1 MPLRAKTTKTAV
13 RAARTCGGGCARRA
27 ACTPAPAAE
36 GVVDTG
42 APALRWSVG
51 RSRPRHDR
59 IDSTARLAPVRE
71 AGQGDAGTGGA
82 AGRPARPTLKQV
94 AVRAGVST
102 STASLAFSGDA
113 RVLAATRDRVLAA
126 AAELGYAGPDPL
138 ARSLRRGRSRVV
150 GVVVGDRLGY
160 AFADPLAVVQLDALA
175 EEVGALGAGL
185 LLIGGVE
192 DDPARLAVVEQA
204 PLDAVVFATCG
215 GDDDPALDLLLRR
228 RVPVVGVEGPYRDGV
243 HLVDLDNR
251 GAARQVA
258 GHLAD
263 LGHAAAA
270 VVALPWGPHR
280 RRGWLEG
287 PRRGLRGY
295 NDAWERLA
303 GTEDV
308 LRAAGGPPLRT
319 WEAAAN
325 SREEGEVAAR
335 ALLCDDGG
343 APLPAGRRPTAVVA
357 QSDLLAVG
365 VVQAARA
372 LGLQVPAD
380 LSVTGY
386 DGVETPWLGEDRL
399 TTVRQPAAARGR
411 EAGRMVAT
419 LLAGGVP
426 APVHLPVELVVGSTS
441 ASPPR

>member
-1 MPLRAKTTKTAV
+1 MEHV
-13 RAARTCGGGCARRA
+13 
-27 ACTPAPAAE
+27 
-36 GVVDTG
+36 
-42 APALRWSVG
+42 
-51 RSRPRHDR
+51 
-59 IDSTARLAPVRE
+59 
-71 AGQGDAGTGGA
+71 GQGDAGA
-82 AGRPARPTLKQV
+82 ARAVPRPARPTLKAV
-94 AVRAGVST
+94 AARAGVST
-102 STASLAFSGDA
+102 STASLAFAGDP
-113 RVLAATRDRVLAA
+113 RVLAATRERVLAA
-126 AAELGYAGPDPL
+126 ADELGYAGPDPL

-175 EEVGALGAGL
+175 DEVGALGAGL
-185 LLIGGVE
+185 LLVGGVE
-192 DDPARLAVVEQA
+192 DDPARLAVVEQT

-258 GHLAD
+258 RHLAD
-263 LGHAAAA
+263 LGHRDVA

-280 RRGWLEG
+280 RRGRLQG
-287 PRRGLRGY
+287 ARRRLRGY
-295 NDAWERLA
+295 NDAWDRLG

-308 LRAAGGPPLRT
+308 LVPAGGAPLAA
-319 WEAAAN
+319 WESAAN
-325 SREEGEVAAR
+325 SREEGELAAR
-335 ALLCDDGG
+335 ALLCDD
-343 APLPAGRRPTAVVA
+343 AGELLAEGLRPTAVVA

-365 VVQAARA
+365 VVTAARA
-372 LGLQVPAD
+372 LGLDVPRD

-386 DGVETPWLGEDRL
+386 DGVETPWLGQDRL
-399 TTVRQPAAARGR
+399 TTVAQPAAARGR

-426 APVHLPVELVVGSTS
+426 ERVQLPVELVVGTTTG
-441 ASPPR
+441 PPR

>member
-1 MPLRAKTTKTAV
+1 M
-13 RAARTCGGGCARRA
+13 
-27 ACTPAPAAE
+27 
-36 GVVDTG
+36 D
-42 APALRWSVG
+42 
-51 RSRPRHDR
+51 
-59 IDSTARLAPVRE
+59 E
-71 AGQGDAGTGGA
+71 AGQGGA
-82 AGRPARPTLKQV
+82 AAAGEGPRRQRPTLKRV
-94 AVRAGVST
+94 AALAGVST

-113 RVLAATRDRVLAA
+113 RVVAATRERVLAA

-138 ARSLRRGRSRVV
+138 ARSLRQGRSRVV

-175 EEVGALGAGL
+175 DEVGALGAGL

-192 DDPARLAVVEQA
+192 DDPARLAVVEQT

-243 HLVDLDNR
+243 HLVDIDNR
-251 GAARQVA
+251 GAARRVA
-258 GHLAD
+258 HHLAG
-263 LGHAAAA
+263 LGHTEVA

-280 RRGWLEG
+280 RRGPLEG
-287 PRRGLRGY
+287 DRRRLRAY

-308 LRAAGGPPLRT
+308 LRSTGGAPLSA
-319 WEAAAN
+319 WETATN
-325 SREEGEVAAR
+325 SREEGERAAR
-335 ALLCDDGG
+335 ALLCDETGG
-343 APLPAGRRPTAVVA
+343 LLPAARRPTAVVA

-372 LGLQVPAD
+372 LGLDVPRD

-386 DGVETPWLGEDRL
+386 DGVETPWLGADRL
-399 TTVRQPAAARGR
+399 TTIRQPAAARGR
-411 EAGRMVAT
+411 AAGRMVAE
-419 LLAGGVP
+419 LLAGRTP
-426 APVHLPVELVVGSTS
+426 PTVHLPVELVVGTTS
-441 ASPPR
+441 SVPRR

>member
-1 MPLRAKTTKTAV
+1 M
-13 RAARTCGGGCARRA
+13 
-27 ACTPAPAAE
+27 
-36 GVVDTG
+36 
-42 APALRWSVG
+42 
-51 RSRPRHDR
+51 
-59 IDSTARLAPVRE
+59 RE
-71 AGQGDAGTGGA
+71 AGQGGAGAPDEAVA
-82 AGRPARPTLKQV
+82 ADRTSGRRARPTLKQV
-94 AVRAGVST
+94 AARAGVST

-113 RVLAATRDRVLAA
+113 RVAPATRQRVAA
-126 AAELGYAGPDPL
+126 AATELGYAGPDPL

-175 EEVGALGAGL
+175 DEVGALGAGL

-192 DDPARLAVVEQA
+192 DDPARLAVVEQT

-258 GHLAD
+258 QHLD
-263 LGHAAAA
+263 GLGHAAAA

-287 PRRGLRGY
+287 SRRGSRGY

-308 LRAAGGPPLRT
+308 LRGAGAPALPA
-319 WEAAAN
+319 WEAATN
-325 SREEGEVAAR
+325 SREEGEAAAR

-343 APLPAGRRPTAVVA
+343 ALLPAHRRPTAVVA

-372 LGLQVPAD
+372 LGLGVPGD

-399 TTVRQPAAARGR
+399 TTVRQPAAERGR
-411 EAGRMVAT
+411 RAGQMVAD
-419 LLAGGVP
+419 LLSGGTP
-426 APVHLPVELVVGSTS
+426 DPVQLPVELVVGTTTGP
-441 ASPPR
+441 APR